1 MDPGYLYKHPQ
12 IPVRILN
19 YFTFRMKNNNSMT
32 NHNMFVNETP
42 IYVNPGNSLLMNVIK
57 QL

>member
-1 MDPGYLYKHPQ
+1 MDTGYLYKHPLITGQ
-12 IPVRILN
+12 NLH
-19 YFTFRMKNNNSMT
+19 FTFKMKNNNSMT

-42 IYVNPGNSLLMNVIK
+42 IYVNTGTSLLMNVIK